1 MKEYLA
7 KDIRNVVLL
16 GHSGAGKTALV
27 ESALFQTKAIDR
39 MGKTTDGTAA
49 MDYDPEEAKRG
60 VSIYTAIAP
69 VEWKNV
75 KINFIDT
82 PGYLDYEGEKVTGAA
97 AADLAVIVVSAKDG
111 IESGTESA
119 VKLCKKNSI
128 PVVFFINK
136 IDDDNA
142 NFEKTV
148 DELRAKFGDSVVPFE
163 VPVMEGKK
171 MTGSNKV
178 LDDPSNPH
186 FDQISEAIAS
196 ADDELM
202 EKFFE
207 GEPFTPE
214 ETAKGLK
221 LALNSGD
228 VKPVFAG
235 TATGCAGVTS
245 LMDFIKENCPVYI
258 DYGTVTDKN
267 GTVLK
272 TDDSEA
278 FSALVFKTVVDAFVG
293 KISYVK
299 VLSGTL
305 TATTPLYNSK
315 KDQAEKAGG
324 LFTVCGKQQNPIN
337 KLSCGDIGALT
348 KLLVT
353 ETNDTLCTKE
363 KKVVYRDIE
372 YPRPMLGVAVS
383 PKTKDDEDK
392 MSDALKKVLIEDK
405 SLNFVRNAETGEQV
419 LYGVGD
425 QQLDVVVNK
434 LKTRYKVEIVLKE
447 PKVQYR
453 ETIRGKSEV
462 QGKYK
467 KQNVGAGQYGDVWIR
482 FEPNPD
488 SEEMVFA
495 EEVFG
500 GAVPKNYFP
509 SVEAGLRSCMAKG
522 PLAGCKVVNVKA
534 TLYDGSYH
542 PVDSKPNSFEAAARL
557 AFKAGI
563 PKANPILL
571 EPIGKVTVIC
581 PEEYTGD
588 IIGDFNKRRGM
599 ILDTGSADSGEA
611 RIEAEVPMAE
621 MLKYATELRSMT
633 KGRGTYVIDFDRYEA
648 APQNVTDKVV
658 AATAAERKD
667 DDED

>member
-1 MKEYLA
+1 MKDYSA

-16 GHSGAGKTALV
+16 GHSGSGKTALV
-27 ESALFQTKAIDR
+27 EASLFLTKAIDR
-39 MGKTTDGTAA
+39 MGKTTDGTST

-60 VSIYTAIAP
+60 LSVFTALAP
-69 VEWKNV
+69 VEWKNT

-82 PGYLDYEGEKVTGAA
+82 PGYLDYEGEKVSGAA

-111 IESGTESA
+111 VESGTENA
-119 VKLCKKNSI
+119 VKLCKKNAI
-128 PVVFFINK
+128 PIVFFINK

-148 DELRAKFGDSVVPFE
+148 DELRAKFGTSVVPFE
-163 VPVMEGKK
+163 VPVMDGHK

-178 LDDPSNPH
+178 LDDSGNPH
-186 FDQISEAIAS
+186 YDQIAEAIAS

-207 GEPFTPE
+207 GEAFTPE

-221 LALNSGD
+221 LALKSGD

-235 TATGCAGVTS
+235 SAVNSQGIS
-245 LMDFIKENCPVYI
+245 QILDFLKENCPVYC
-258 DYGTVTDKN
+258 DNGTVTDAN
-267 GTVLK
+267 GVELK

-299 VLSGTL
+299 VMSGCL
-305 TATTPLYNSK
+305 TAATPLYNSK
-315 KDQAEKAGG
+315 KDQPEKAGG
-324 LFTVCGKQQNPIN
+324 LFVICGKQQLPVT

-348 KLLVT
+348 KLAVT
-353 ETNDTLCTKE
+353 ESNDTLCTKD
-363 KKVVYRDIE
+363 KKVVLKDIE

-405 SLNFVRNAETGEQV
+405 SLNFVRNGETGEQV
-419 LYGVGD
+419 LYAVGD
-425 QQLDVVVNK
+425 QQIDVVVSK
-434 LKTRYKVEIVLKE
+434 LKSRYKVEIALKE

-467 KQNVGAGQYGDVWIR
+467 KQNGGAGQYGDVWVR

>member
-1 MKEYLA
+1 MKEYLS
-7 KDIRNVVLL
+7 KDVRNVVLL
-16 GHSGAGKTALV
+16 GHSGSGKSALV
-27 ESALFQTKAIDR
+27 EAALYLTKAVDR
-39 MGKTTDGTAA
+39 MGKTVDGTSA
-49 MDYDPEEAKRG
+49 MDYDPEESKRG
-60 VSIYTAIAP
+60 LSVFTALGP
-69 VEWKNV
+69 VEWKNT

-82 PGYLDYEGEKVTGAA
+82 PGYLDYEGEKVSGAA
-97 AADLAVIVVSAKDG
+97 AADLAMIVVSAKDG

-119 VKLCKKNSI
+119 VKLCKKMNLPI
-128 PVVFFINK
+128 VFFINK

-148 DELRAKFGDSVVPFE
+148 DELRDKFGTSAVPFA
-163 VPVMEGKK
+163 VPVMDGKK
-171 MTGSNKV
+171 MTGSSRV
-178 LDDPSNPH
+178 LDDPSNAH
-186 FDQISEAIAS
+186 YDQIAEAIAS

-207 GEPFTPE
+207 GEAFTSE

-221 LALNSGD
+221 LALKSGD
-228 VKPVFAG
+228 IKPILAG
-235 TATGCAGVTS
+235 SAVNAQGVDQV
-245 LMDFIKENCPVYI
+245 LDFMKENCPIYA
-258 DYGTVTDKN
+258 DQGTVKDAN
-267 GTVLK
+267 GLELK
-272 TDDSEA
+272 TDDSEV

-299 VLSGTL
+299 VMSGSLSL
-305 TATTPLYNSK
+305 TTPLYNSK
-315 KDQAEKAGG
+315 KDQNEKAGG
-324 LFTVCGKQQNPIN
+324 LFVIQGKQQLPVN
-337 KLSCGDIGALT
+337 KLSCGDLGALT
-348 KLLVT
+348 KLAVT
-353 ETNDTLCTKE
+353 ESNDTLCTKD
-363 KKVVYRDIE
+363 KKVVFKDIE
-372 YPRPMLGVAVS
+372 YPRPMLGVAIS

-419 LYGVGD
+419 LYAVGD
-425 QQLDVVVNK
+425 QQIDVVVSK
-434 LKTRYKVEIVLKE
+434 LKSRYKVEVALKE

-467 KQNVGAGQYGDVWIR
+467 KQNGGAGQYGDVWVR

-509 SVEAGLRSCMAKG
+509 SVEAGLRGCMAKG

-599 ILDTGSADSGEA
+599 ILDTGSAESGEA

-633 KGRGTYVIDFDRYEA
+633 KGRGTYVIDFDRYEP

-667 DDED
+667 EDDD

>member
-1 MKEYLA
+1 MKDYSA

-16 GHSGAGKTALV
+16 GHSGSGKTALV
-27 ESALFQTKAIDR
+27 EASLFLTKAIDR
-39 MGKTTDGTAA
+39 MGKTTDGTST

-60 VSIYTAIAP
+60 LSVFTALAP
-69 VEWKNV
+69 VEWKNT

-82 PGYLDYEGEKVTGAA
+82 PGYLDYEGEKVSGAA

-111 IESGTESA
+111 VESGTENA
-119 VKLCKKNSI
+119 VKLCKKNAI
-128 PVVFFINK
+128 PIVFFINK

-148 DELRAKFGDSVVPFE
+148 DELRAKFGTSVVPFE
-163 VPVMEGKK
+163 VPVMDGHK

-178 LDDPSNPH
+178 LDDSGNPH
-186 FDQISEAIAS
+186 YDQIAEAIAS

-207 GEPFTPE
+207 GEAFTPE

-221 LALNSGD
+221 LALKSGD

-235 TATGCAGVTS
+235 SAVNSQGIS
-245 LMDFIKENCPVYI
+245 QILDFLKENCPVYC
-258 DYGTVTDKN
+258 DNGTVTDAN
-267 GTVLK
+267 GVELK

-299 VLSGTL
+299 VMSGCL
-305 TATTPLYNSK
+305 TAATPLYNSK
-315 KDQAEKAGG
+315 KDQPEKAGG
-324 LFTVCGKQQNPIN
+324 LFVICGKQQLPVT

-348 KLLVT
+348 KLAVT
-353 ETNDTLCTKE
+353 ESNDTLCTKD
-363 KKVVYRDIE
+363 KKVVLKDIE

-405 SLNFVRNAETGEQV
+405 SLNFVRNGETGEQV
-419 LYGVGD
+419 LYAVGD
-425 QQLDVVVNK
+425 QQIDVVVSK
-434 LKTRYKVEIVLKE
+434 LKSRYKVEIALKE

-467 KQNVGAGQYGDVWIR
+467 KQNGGAGQYGDVWVR

-509 SVEAGLRSCMAKG
+509 SVEAGLRGCMAKG

-599 ILDTGSADSGEA
+599 IMDTGSTEDGEA
-611 RIEAEVPMAE
+611 RIDAEVPMAE

-633 KGRGTYVIDFDRYEA
+633 KGRGSYVIDFDRYEA

-667 DDED
+667 EDED

>member
-1 MKEYLA
+1 MKDYSA

-16 GHSGAGKTALV
+16 GHSGSGKTALV
-27 ESALFQTKAIDR
+27 EASLFLTKAIDR
-39 MGKTTDGTAA
+39 MGKTTDGTST

-60 VSIYTAIAP
+60 LSVFTALAP
-69 VEWKNV
+69 VEWKNT

-82 PGYLDYEGEKVTGAA
+82 PGYLDYEGEKVSGAA

-111 IESGTESA
+111 VESGTENA
-119 VKLCKKNSI
+119 VKLCKKNAI
-128 PVVFFINK
+128 PIVFFINK

-148 DELRAKFGDSVVPFE
+148 DELRAKFGTSVVPFE
-163 VPVMEGKK
+163 VPVMDGHK

-178 LDDPSNPH
+178 LDDSGNPH
-186 FDQISEAIAS
+186 YDQIAEAIAS

-207 GEPFTPE
+207 GEAFTPE

-221 LALNSGD
+221 LALKSGD

-235 TATGCAGVTS
+235 SAVNSQGIS
-245 LMDFIKENCPVYI
+245 QILDFLKENCPVYC
-258 DYGTVTDKN
+258 DNGTVTDAN
-267 GTVLK
+267 GVELK

-299 VLSGTL
+299 VMSGCL
-305 TATTPLYNSK
+305 TAATPLYNSK
-315 KDQAEKAGG
+315 KDQPEKAGG
-324 LFTVCGKQQNPIN
+324 LFVICGKQQLPVT

-348 KLLVT
+348 KLAVT
-353 ETNDTLCTKE
+353 ESNDTLCTKD
-363 KKVVYRDIE
+363 KKVVLKDIE

-405 SLNFVRNAETGEQV
+405 SLNFVRNGETGEQV
-419 LYGVGD
+419 LYAVGD
-425 QQLDVVVNK
+425 QQIDVVVSK
-434 LKTRYKVEIVLKE
+434 LKSRYKVEIALKE

-467 KQNVGAGQYGDVWIR
+467 KQNGGAGQYGDVWVR

-599 ILDTGSADSGEA
+599 IMDTGSTEDGEA
-611 RIEAEVPMAE
+611 RIDAEVPMAE

-633 KGRGTYVIDFDRYEA
+633 KGRGSYVIDFDRYEA

-667 DDED
+667 EDED

>member
-1 MKEYLA
+1 
-7 KDIRNVVLL
+7 
-16 GHSGAGKTALV
+16 
-27 ESALFQTKAIDR
+27 
-39 MGKTTDGTAA
+39 
-49 MDYDPEEAKRG
+49 
-60 VSIYTAIAP
+60 
-69 VEWKNV
+69 
-75 KINFIDT
+75 
-82 PGYLDYEGEKVTGAA
+82 
-97 AADLAVIVVSAKDG
+97 
-111 IESGTESA
+111 
-119 VKLCKKNSI
+119 
-128 PVVFFINK
+128 
-136 IDDDNA
+136 
-142 NFEKTV
+142 
-148 DELRAKFGDSVVPFE
+148 
-163 VPVMEGKK
+163 
-171 MTGSNKV
+171 
-178 LDDPSNPH
+178 
-186 FDQISEAIAS
+186 
-196 ADDELM
+196 
-202 EKFFE
+202 
-207 GEPFTPE
+207 
-214 ETAKGLK
+214 
-221 LALNSGD
+221 
-228 VKPVFAG
+228 
-235 TATGCAGVTS
+235 
-245 LMDFIKENCPVYI
+245 
-258 DYGTVTDKN
+258 
-267 GTVLK
+267 
-272 TDDSEA
+272 
-278 FSALVFKTVVDAFVG
+278 DAFVG

-299 VLSGTL
+299 IMSGNL

-324 LFTVCGKQQNPIN
+324 VFVISGKQQLPVN
-337 KLSCGDIGALT
+337 KLSCGDLGALT
-348 KLLVT
+348 KLAVT
-353 ETNDTLCTKE
+353 ESNDTLCTKE
-363 KKVVYRDIE
+363 KRVVFKDIE

-392 MSDALKKVLIEDK
+392 MSDALKKVLVEDK

-419 LYGVGD
+419 LYAVGD
-425 QQLDVVVNK
+425 QQIDVVVSK
-434 LKTRYKVEIVLKE
+434 LKNRYKVEIALKE

-467 KQNVGAGQYGDVWIR
+467 KQNGGAGQYGDVWVR

-599 ILDTGSADSGEA
+599 IMDTGSAEPGEA
-611 RIEAEVPMAE
+611 KIDAEVPMAE

-633 KGRGTYVIDFDRYEA
+633 KGRGSYVIDFDRYEP

-667 DDED
+667 EDED

>member
-467 KQNVGAGQYGDVWIR
+467 KQNGGAGQYGDVWIR

-522 PLAGCKVVNVKA
+522 PLAGCKVVNVRA